1 MFVTDAEELRDQLL
15 AADVPAT
22 IDPAWASTN
31 RPCVLV
37 TPPAIDWTARSL
49 TWRLAAL
56 SAHGTGS
63 LAALVELGDLIERVA
78 DVLDVE
84 GADPASYALTPET
97 GTVPAYLIRVTTS
110 H

>member
-1 MFVTDAEELRDQLL
+1 MIVTAAEQLRDQLT

-22 IDPAWASTN
+22 TDPSWANTN

-37 TPPAIDWTARSL
+37 PPPAIDWTTRTL

-56 SAHGTGS
+56 SAHPAGT
-63 LAALVELGDLIERVA
+63 AAAVVELGDLVERVA

-84 GADPASYALTPET
+84 TADPASYALTPET

>member
-1 MFVTDAEELRDQLL
+1 MIVPAAEQLRDQLD
-15 AADVPAT
+15 AAGIPAST
-22 IDPAWASTN
+22 DPSWASTN

-37 TPPAIDWTARSL
+37 TPPAIDWTTRTL

-56 SAHGTGS
+56 SAHAAGS
-63 LAALVELGDLIERVA
+63 LAALVELGDLIERTA

-84 GADPASYALTPET
+84 AADPASYALTPET